1 MESKY
6 VLDYLRHQIN
16 GSILFAWL
24 PSVKQVMKA
33 RHGKRMDGDRYT
45 VVDTRLT
52 YSRSNYEVFLEA
64 TNLFNE
70 DYIESGFTPMPD
82 RWIIGGVKFNW
93 N

>member
-16 GSILFAWL
+16 GSVVFTWL
-24 PSVKQVMKA
+24 SSLKQVIKA
-33 RHGKRMDGDRYT
+33 RYGKRMAGDRYT

-52 YSRSNYEVFLEA
+52 YTLSHYELFLEA

-70 DYIESGFTPMPD
+70 DYVESGFTPMPD

-93 N
+93 E